1 MCASS
6 SANVRPRTAQTVA
19 FRNFS
24 FIALYGLW
32 TFPSLYRVCIHLE
45 ATSYYIFFLRFTYR
59 FSFIIVFRFYFT
71 HIIEHIAEQY
81 SDQLTFNGV
90 LYEVNPFDLKKSVQ
104 IQFLYIS
111 ESSKYWN
118 IRFASDRKQSFF
130 LSFSEEKIIIVSN
143 LLQATKTPWQIRVCD
158 TNQ

>member
-6 SANVRPRTAQTVA
+6 SANSADGGVSEFLFYCSLRLV
-19 FRNFS
+19 NFS
-24 FIALYGLW
+24 FTLPCLHTFGGYQLLYFFSALHLPFQFYYCVSLLFHAYLLN
-32 TFPSLYRVCIHLE
+32 TLPSSILISWLS
-45 ATSYYIFFLRFTYR
+45 T
-59 FSFIIVFRFYFT
+59 VFCMKWIRS
-71 HIIEHIAEQY
+71 IW
-81 SDQLTFNGV
+81 
-90 LYEVNPFDLKKSVQ
+90 KKSVQ